1 MQYKHNEI
9 AAAVMKQLMGDKLW
23 TDANPFYNFSKIS
36 KPILNPDNKERGMHS
51 GNANQMFA
59 KKVRKDVYTVWI
71 GLCFGYHKSTHDR
84 AWAMMECQYNAATGK
99 ISKVEVK
106 YALGEYARETK
117 PMKTRRTG
125 TPESIYTEIATN
137 MKDLMEADMKV
148 WWDGFRSY
156 YANRPQS
163 CGYYMD

>member
-23 TDANPFYNFSKIS
+23 TAENPFYNFSAIA
-36 KPILNPDNKERGMHS
+36 KPILNSDRMNV

-59 KKVRKDVYTVWI
+59 KKVRKDVYTVWV
-71 GLCFGYHKSTHDR
+71 GFVFGYQKSTRDR
-84 AWAMMECQYNAATGK
+84 AYVLMTCQYNAATGK
-99 ISKVEVK
+99 ISKVEAS

-125 TPESIYTEIATN
+125 TPATIYAEIATN
-137 MKDLMEADMKV
+137 MKGLMEADMKS
-148 WWDGFRSY
+148 WWDGFREY
-156 YANRPQS
+156 YANRPAS

>member
-9 AAAVMKQLMGDKLW
+9 ASKVMKQLMGDKMW
-23 TDANPFYNFSKIS
+23 TAENPFYQISDIS
-36 KPILNPDNKERGMHS
+36 KPILNSDRMWS

-71 GLCFGYHKSTHDR
+71 GIVFGYKKSTSER
-84 AWAMMECQYNAATGK
+84 AWVLMQCQYNAATGK

-106 YALGEYARETK
+106 YALGQYARETK

-125 TPESIYTEIATN
+125 TPATIYTEIVTN
-137 MKDLMEADMKV
+137 MKAFMEADMEAWLKS
-148 WWDGFRSY
+148 FREY
-156 YANRPQS
+156 YANRAPS